1 MLRKYKDAIVGGL
14 VILAAVGLFAASLTI
29 QSLSLNLIKA
39 DFFPKMV
46 WLILLGILGIA
57 LLWDGLRKAGQASE
71 ESKGEEKSGMSQ
83 GTRCMIITLALIA
96 VYIFCLEPI
105 GFLLSTFVYLVIQML
120 VLADE
125 SHREKKQ
132 YPAVRDIVACCI
144 SRYLPSVHTCI
155 LPDAAK
161 RIVGLKEASHVI
173 FDRYRVCRGL

>member
-1 MLRKYKDAIVGGL
+1 MRKYKDAIVGGL

-39 DFFPKMV
+39 DLFPKMDA
-46 WLILLGILGIA
+46 ILLGILGIA

-125 SHREKKQ
+125 SHRKKK
-132 YPAVRDIVACCI
+132 DILLFVILSLVVSAGI
-144 SRYLPSVHTCI
+144 YLLFTRVFYLMLPS
-155 LPDAAK
+155 
-161 RIVGLKEASHVI
+161 GLL
-173 FDRYRVCRGL
+173 G